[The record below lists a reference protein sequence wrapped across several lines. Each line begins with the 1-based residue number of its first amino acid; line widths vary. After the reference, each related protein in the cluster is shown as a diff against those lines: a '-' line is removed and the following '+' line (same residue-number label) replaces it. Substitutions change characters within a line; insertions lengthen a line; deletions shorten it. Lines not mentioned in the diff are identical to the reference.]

1 MLSELGGDGM
11 RRRVLS
17 ELGQEEEWM
26 KSVSIIE
33 DTYSI
38 IVDTGDANA
47 KSILLFRKDS
57 VLNSIESLMIIDD
70 APYIG
75 SIYNIG
81 ANNGL
86 YGTRDSNGTFQV
98 TDGVFEIT
106 TTVKPFKTGKYYY
119 ITW

>member
-1 MLSELGGDGM
+1 MLH
-11 RRRVLS
+11 RRLMM
-17 ELGQEEEWM
+17 LGQEEEWM

-57 VLNSIESLMIIDD
+57 VLNSIESLMIIDG

-75 SIYNIG
+75 LIYNIG

-106 TTVKPFKTGKYYY
+106 TTARPFKTGKYYY